1 MQFYKRLL
9 SLSLRTLSFLAVCFS
24 ATPPNH
30 MVTTTAIIV
39 TKTAYN
45 NIECITL
52 IGQVPAILSVLE
64 TKSLL

>member
-1 MQFYKRLL
+1 
-9 SLSLRTLSFLAVCFS
+9 
-24 ATPPNH
+24 